1 MAQTARAMHTRARLG
16 ADWRDEALQ
25 LARSAEPVARVRR
38 ILAAA
43 LHAAPVQAPAAS
55 SDTLSNPG

>member
-1 MAQTARAMHTRARLG
+1 MELSMG
-16 ADWRDEALQ
+16 
-25 LARSAEPVARVRR
+25 RVRR

-43 LHAAPVQAPAAS
+43 LHAAPVQATAAS